1 MELPTGHVTLA
12 RPLATPYSTHVHS
25 RSEASVA
32 EAFRTTLDLFETG
45 VAMKRQSLRR
55 SHPRASDDEIERRL
69 QRWLLD
75 RPGAEHGDSPGRRV
89 ELADLTA

>member
-1 MELPTGHVTLA
+1 MGLA
-12 RPLATPYSTHVHS
+12 QPHATPYITCVGS
-25 RSEASVA
+25 RSKASVA

-45 VAMKRQSLRR
+45 VAMKRQNLRR
-55 SHPRASDDEIERRL
+55 SHPHDSDKEIEQRL

-89 ELADLTA
+89 DLSDLTA